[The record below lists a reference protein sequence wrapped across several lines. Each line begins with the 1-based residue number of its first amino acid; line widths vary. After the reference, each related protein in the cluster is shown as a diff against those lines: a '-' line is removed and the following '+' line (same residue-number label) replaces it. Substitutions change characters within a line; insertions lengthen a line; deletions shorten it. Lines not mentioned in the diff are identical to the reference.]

1 MKKMLLLAALLLT
14 AATTLRAR
22 EYTVTSPDGRIV
34 ITVATDPVLTWR
46 VARDGE
52 QLLDASRIG
61 LKLTG
66 EEPFGERCAVRRVT
80 RRAVD
85 RRMTAEVPTKF
96 REVHDRCNELLISF
110 RGGWAVRLRAY
121 DNGAAYRF
129 ETFRKG
135 NVEIER
141 ESAEFRFAE
150 GSETLW
156 PRETTPDF
164 VSHCEASFV
173 RMPVTGADSVRYAF
187 LPVWFTSPGGTRMV
201 VTETDLED
209 YPCMFLRAEGGVPC
223 AAFPPV
229 VLESR
234 LKQGSDRSEDFLRT
248 APYIA
253 RTQGTRTFPWRLVTI
268 DPDDRSLLENNLAWV
283 LASPAV
289 GGDASWVRPGKIS
302 WEWWHSLNLYGVDF
316 RAGVNTQT
324 YKYYIDFAARYG
336 IEYIL
341 LDEGWSTSTLNIRE
355 PRPEVDL
362 AELIRYGREKGVGVV
377 LWTLWNPM
385 KKDLEGIL
393 DIYRDWGV
401 KGIKIDFMQRSD
413 QEMVRFYDQI
423 ARAAF
428 DRGLLVDF
436 HGTFK
441 PAGLQRKYPNVLTFE
456 GVYGME
462 HDKCSTDISPAHDC
476 TLPFTRMVAG
486 PMDYTPGATR
496 NATQADFAI
505 SWDNP
510 MSQGTRAHQA
520 ALYVLFESPLQMLCD
535 SPSNYLRT
543 PEFTSFITA
552 VPTVWD
558 QTVALDA
565 AVGQYV
571 AVARRNGDKW
581 YIGAIT
587 DWTPRT
593 PHAQLSFLGEGRY
606 RMTVLEDGINA
617 DRVAHDFRVRT
628 CEVTRNDTIDLPMA
642 PGGGWAAIIEP
653 AQ

>member
-22 EYTVTSPDGRIV
+22 EYTVTSPDRRIV
-34 ITVATDPVLTWR
+34 VTVATDPVLTWR
-46 VARDGE
+46 VERDGE
-52 QLLDASRIG
+52 RLIDASRIA

-85 RRMTAEVPTKF
+85 QRMTAEVPTKF
-96 REVHDRCNELLISF
+96 REVRDRCNELLISF
-110 RGGWAVRLRAY
+110 RGDWAVRLRVY

-129 ETFRKG
+129 ETSRKG

-141 ESAEFRFAE
+141 ECAEFRFAE

-173 RMPVTGADSVRYAF
+173 REPVTGADSMRYAF

-234 LKQGSDRSEDFLRT
+234 LKEGSDRNEEFVRT

-283 LASPAV
+283 LASPSV
-289 GGDASWVRPGKIS
+289 EGDASWVRPGKIS

-341 LDEGWSTSTLNIRE
+341 LDEGWSVSTLNIRE

-385 KKDLEGIL
+385 KRDLEGIL
-393 DIYRDWGV
+393 DTYRDWGV

-413 QEMVRFYDQI
+413 QEMVRFYEQI

-428 DRGLLVDF
+428 DHGLLVDF
-436 HGTFK
+436 HGAFK

-462 HDKCSTDISPAHDC
+462 HDKCSTDISPVHDC

-543 PEFTSFITA
+543 PEFTSFIAA

-565 AVGQYV
+565 SVGEYA
-571 AVARRNGDKW
+571 AVARRNGAKW

-593 PHAQLSFLGEGRY
+593 LQAQLSFLGEGRY

-617 DRVAHDFRVRT
+617 DRIAHDFRVRT
-628 CEVTRNDTIDLPMA
+628 CEVTHNDTIDLPMA